1 MTESHDRL
9 NLHMAKLGMIIFTNF
24 VQFDLLSARGIL
36 AQNLERYFND
46 SDIVRYML
54 TARLADYYDT
64 WAPSWYRVNRNYI
77 SKQSSNRLCIHK
89 LFGYPLVRKL
99 GFSYAKKMHCII
111 LHADK
116 TAWSIALFVEIVWM
130 PFWGSLLE
138 RPETFW
144 EVL

>member
-46 SDIVRYML
+46 SDIVHYML

-64 WAPSWYRVNRNYI
+64 
-77 SKQSSNRLCIHK
+77 
-89 LFGYPLVRKL
+89 
-99 GFSYAKKMHCII
+99 
-111 LHADK
+111 
-116 TAWSIALFVEIVWM
+116 
-130 PFWGSLLE
+130 
-138 RPETFW
+138 
-144 EVL
+144 